1 MPILDM
7 SAACWEGWPTAISQI
22 MMDPQVQ
29 HPGELAEN
37 MNIQSAVRVVD
48 RLGPQHAMVKD
59 HFTSVLLEAA
69 KPGRRVDGYFRKTR
83 YEHQSGDIL
92 RGPMSGII
100 LLHVLSRGATGDQ
113 RVSVKS
119 TCEAIAQACQNRVSG
134 AQHRE
139 LKTTWN
145 QYSSVSHLW
154 ATMELLEP
162 ESPKVI
168 SSREKLLAW
177 LSHAEGLRRYGVTCE
192 LWRSPNRHMLLD
204 PEQTWRLL
212 PTEPLP
218 AVSIYI
224 SPPDSITA
232 RLGSI
237 EQSR

>member
-1 MPILDM
+1 MPKLDM
-7 SAACWEGWPTAISQI
+7 PSSLWTAWPAAICQI
-22 MMDPQVQ
+22 MMDPECR
-29 HPGELAEN
+29 HPGKIADA
-37 MNIQSAVRVVD
+37 MNIEVALRNAG
-48 RLGPQHAMVKD
+48 RLGPSHPIIKE
-59 HFTSVLLEAA
+59 HFTSLLEAA
-69 KPGRRVDGYFRKTR
+69 RTGPRLCDYFRETR

-100 LLHVLSRGATGDQ
+100 LLHVLSRRATGDQ

-139 LKTTWN
+139 LRATWK

-154 ATMELLEP
+154 ATMGRLEP
-162 ESPKVI
+162 EWQKVM